1 MNISLSEGF
10 GEKCKHTQ
18 LALNFIQKQYFS
30 LKTYF
35 PFIIL
40 K

>member
-1 MNISLSEGF
+1 MNIFLSEGF
-10 GEKCKHTQ
+10 GEKCKHKE
-18 LALNFIQKQYFS
+18 LALTLFKNNILVK
-30 LKTYF
+30 KIYF